1 VRQILVSLLVVA
13 VPLAGLAAQHG
24 SPAGDVPVDRLTV
37 RREALAKR
45 LGTGV
50 AVVRSGVDR
59 SIEGGYAQ
67 DSDYREDNDFFYLT
81 GVEVP
86 NAWLVLVATG
96 GALAETV
103 LYLPPRDTVSRYR
116 SEQWV
121 GPQLTPGPEATAR
134 TGIRDVR
141 GADQVGRELP
151 ALVFGP
157 ESPARQGQL
166 FVKAGRGQGDS
177 PFLKDTLLAGA
188 GAGLRVGDLAEPLA
202 QLRLVKDADEL
213 RRLRKAIDITR
224 EAHQAAMR
232 RIEPGMYEYQAEAII
247 EYVFRREGAERLG
260 FPSIVGSGPNSTL
273 LHYDKNRRRMAAGD
287 VVVMDIGAEF
297 GYYTADITRTVP
309 VSGTF
314 TDRQRAIYRLVLG
327 AQQAAI
333 DLVRPGVTI
342 RRLDQAAREY
352 LKANS
357 GTLCGSMTCDRYFV
371 HGLSHWLGMDVHDVG
386 RIDTPL
392 AAGMV
397 LTIEPGVYISTE
409 QLGVRIE
416 DDVLVTADGHE
427 VLSRHVPKQPE
438 EIEAVMRE
446 PGNVP

>member
-1 VRQILVSLLVVA
+1 MRQVLVSILVVA
-13 VPLAGLAAQHG
+13 FPLSGLAAQHG
-24 SPAGDVPVDRLTV
+24 SPAGDVRVERLTA

-86 NAWLVLVATG
+86 NAWLVVVARG
-96 GALAETV
+96 GALAETA

-141 GADQVGRELP
+141 SVDQVGRELP

-166 FVKAGRGQGDS
+166 FVKPGRGQGDS

-213 RRLRKAIDITR
+213 SRLRKAIAITG
-224 EAHQAAMR
+224 EAQQAAMR

-247 EYVFRREGAERLG
+247 EYVFRRDGAERLG

-327 AQQAAI
+327 AQQTAI

-357 GTLCGSMTCDRYFV
+357 GTLCGSVTCDQYFV

-427 VLSRHVPKQPE
+427 VLSRQVPKQPE
-438 EIEAVMRE
+438 EIEALMRE